1 MAKMFYTLEEA
12 AQRLGKS
19 VEEVQE
25 MATSGQIQEFRAD
38 GKLMLKKDQ
47 VDLLAGDDDDIDLA
61 DSAAGDIG
69 LADSGNDFDLGDA
82 SAASSMGGK
91 SKGGTASPEDDDD
104 FIPLADSSGDLE
116 PISLSSSGSA
126 GAINLEDS
134 TNKGET
140 GISIFDPDETED
152 ADPAAQTQVTDGP
165 DLGDF
170 ATTGGSGFDSS
181 ASGSGLLDLT
191 REGDDTSLGAD
202 LMDDVYAGGDDGAGA
217 ETFAGG
223 DLFESPSAATGFT
236 EPAAPMMVAAE
247 PYDGAGSGLV
257 GGLALGMIAALALAA
272 TVTILAFISH
282 SSNISRGGMVETIA
296 GNWVMYTGIAAG
308 VVLLAALIGWALGRR
323 S

>member
-47 VDLLAGDDDDIDLA
+47 VDLLAGDDEDISLA

-69 LADSGNDFDLGDA
+69 LADSGNDFDLGG
-82 SAASSMGGK
+82 SSIGGTGK
-91 SKGGTASPEDDDD
+91 SVGAPDDDD
-104 FIPLADSSGDLE
+104 DLIPLADSGDLE

-126 GAINLEDS
+126 GAINLDDS
-134 TNKGET
+134 SNKGET

-170 ATTGGSGFDSS
+170 ATSGGSGFDSS

-202 LMDDVYAGGDDGAGA
+202 LMDDVYAGGNDAGA

-223 DLFESPSAATGFT
+223 GDLFESPGTSTGFT

-257 GGLALGMIAALALAA
+257 GGLAIGMIVALGLAA

-282 SSNISRGGMVETIA
+282 SSNLSRGGMVETIA
-296 GNWVMYTGIAAG
+296 GSWVMYTGIAAG
-308 VVLLAALIGWALGRR
+308 VIVLAGVVGWALGRR